1 MNIVKTIISKM
12 VYNKQISDL
21 KEKEEQFK
29 EKIADSKEKA
39 ASLKDKLKD
48 KKETVSRDAKDA
60 KKFLKD
66 FIKQRLSS
74 RKSTA
79 LLQLKD
85 GNK

>member
-21 KEKEEQFK
+21 KEKEEKFK
-29 EKIADSKEKA
+29 EKIADSKEKSA
-39 ASLKDKLKD
+39 HLKDKLK
-48 KKETVSRDAKDA
+48 KKKKAISKDAKDA